1 MCGLAGQVVTGK
13 LQCLEDRDTLVDT
26 FQEQVVEGKIFAS
39 SCQADMLNGS
49 QGALLLDVR
58 EKVVVVVGR
67 GELPDKKQR
76 WFTVACKWDQVPMEA
91 EDHLVIKQSSPKLH
105 GWMGLTHLRVEEDLL
120 WSSGRDGFLRC

>member
-1 MCGLAGQVVTGK
+1 MEV
-13 LQCLEDRDTLVDT
+13 RDTLVDT

-67 GELPDKKQR
+67 GELPDMKQR
-76 WFTVACKWDQVPMEA
+76 WITVACKWDQVTMEA
-91 EDHLVIKQSSPKLH
+91 EDHLVISPVPSCMA
-105 GWMGLTHLRVEEDLL
+105 GWG
-120 WSSGRDGFLRC
+120 